1 MSQPG
6 PRHSD
11 PSVRCAVSSAVCSR
25 PHNEWT
31 AGRKALRAGDQQR
44 FVDCIGEEGAQT
56 ASKLEQFHVSVPLDS
71 LIPAMWNILAE
82 QATQPNH
89 KVIVFFVTA
98 RCTQFFAEFFAA
110 GGFPVFD
117 IHSRKCVLPG
127 TTHVHHPCASPVP
140 PAPPCAL
147 HQARKEAA
155 RKTYGRCCLG
165 HGSGGGGDAAPR
177 GRRRHRVVAAEAE
190 EAAALE
196 GSRRAALR
204 ARATKETG
212 MQADQKGV
220 IISLIGIRAHL
231 TLVCPQVAERADE
244 DVEPVQ
250 GGDPR
255 HPLLVRRLGPR
266 AGLPGCDLR
275 PAGDVP
281 TAAYSY
287 NLRMAPH
294 CNCKLT
300 CWSGLLQVGAASSKE
315 QYVHRTGRSARAG
328 KSGVGLLL
336 LCDFERFFLRE
347 LKGITVNPWKGASIS
362 QSVAPGLQTAM
373 DWTRRQKG
381 AEEQNR
387 GAQAYQAWLG
397 YYNGFQRKCG
407 WTPAEL
413 VATANQFSA
422 CIGLEVSRALR
433 FPLCFHCR
441 SPSLETMPFIAVCP
455 FNLAK
460 TVLFVAARLSG

>member
-127 TTHVHHPCASPVP
+127 TTHVHHPCASP
-140 PAPPCAL
+140 
-147 HQARKEAA
+147 
-155 RKTYGRCCLG
+155 
-165 HGSGGGGDAAPR
+165 
-177 GRRRHRVVAAEAE
+177 
-190 EAAALE
+190 ALE
-196 GSRRAALR
+196 GSRCAALR

-407 WTPAEL
+407 WSPAEL